1 MNRTF
6 MEMVCSKMAHAG
18 LPDKYCAEAVDAV
31 AYIIYIYI
39 YIYIYILARHLS
51 RDSRHLMK

>member
-31 AYIIYIYI
+31 AYIIYI
-39 YIYIYILARHLS
+39 LACHLS